1 MIRLSEVIKFSE
13 LKVEYV
19 HAILNRFGQQCTCNL
34 CKQIRDDTVWLRRD
48 MSEKLK
54 KQIAY
59 GEKPRF
65 ERRIYIQLPN
75 ENEHK
80 EHVTGKVNE
89 FY

>member
-1 MIRLSEVIKFSE
+1 
-13 LKVEYV
+13 
-19 HAILNRFGQQCTCNL
+19 
-34 CKQIRDDTVWLRRD
+34 

-54 KQIAY
+54 QQIAY

-80 EHVTGKVNE
+80 ENVTGEVSQ

>member
-1 MIRLSEVIKFSE
+1 MVNNVFQKKEI
-13 LKVEYV
+13 Y
-19 HAILNRFGQQCTCNL
+19 NL
-34 CKQIRDDTVWLRRD
+34 RTIVRDETAWFRID

-54 KQIAY
+54 QQIAY

-80 EHVTGKVNE
+80 ENVTGEVSQ